1 MNPFRQMVAQAV
13 LEGQISEQ
21 HLTLKEIEELEQQA
35 LEAAMEKE
43 MEKSKNL
50 VKYWKKKMIKMKKKS
65 RRPWK
70 KKCFTTELLN

>member
-21 HLTLKEIEELEQQA
+21 NLTLEEIKELEQQA

-43 MEKSKNL
+43 MDAAVERGCSVFDGIEGDTL
-50 VKYWKKKMIKMKKKS
+50 Q
-65 RRPWK
+65 
-70 KKCFTTELLN
+70 